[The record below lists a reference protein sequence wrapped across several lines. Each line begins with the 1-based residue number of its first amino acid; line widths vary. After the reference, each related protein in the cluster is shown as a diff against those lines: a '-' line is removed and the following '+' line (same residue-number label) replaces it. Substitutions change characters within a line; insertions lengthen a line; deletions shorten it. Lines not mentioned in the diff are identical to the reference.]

1 LYGVLNFIHLRR
13 RFIEVFREIKRAA
26 KCELYRERVRY
37 MREVKEIKDKTK
49 EEELI
54 EDRH

>member
-1 LYGVLNFIHLRR
+1 
-13 RFIEVFREIKRAA
+13 VFREIKRAA

-37 MREVKEIKDKTK
+37 MREVKGIKDKTK